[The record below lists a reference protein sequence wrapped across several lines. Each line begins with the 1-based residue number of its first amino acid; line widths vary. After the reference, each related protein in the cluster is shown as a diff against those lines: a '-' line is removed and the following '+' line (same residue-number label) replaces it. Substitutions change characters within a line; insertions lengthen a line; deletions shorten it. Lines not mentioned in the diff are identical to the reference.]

1 MHSPSEQAHVLP
13 VDMSKHRLELFS
25 DGVFVIILT
34 LLVLD
39 LKAPAADGLEGLR
52 QAMPSLLVHA
62 LTFFIISGMWLT
74 HHSVF
79 ALLPE
84 INSKVIRLNL
94 IGMFWITLVPF
105 GARIA
110 SEQPLGT
117 LGVFMIMLCYCFA
130 GLALR
135 PMAVMMPKGSE
146 MSFPPE
152 TRAYLLK
159 RRRAIN
165 INLVFIPPVCCA
177 LTFVSPWFG
186 YCCIAYVSLYIFLR
200 PTAAEHLQQIIKA
213 NKAET
218 PAAD

>member
-1 MHSPSEQAHVLP
+1 MHTSSTPVVP

-25 DGVFVIILT
+25 DGIYAIILT

-39 LKAPAADGLEGLR
+39 LKAPAADGLVGLK

-62 LTFFIISGMWLT
+62 LTFFLLGGMWLT

-79 ALLPE
+79 ALLHE
-84 INSKVIRLNL
+84 INGRIIRLNL
-94 IGMFWITLVPF
+94 IGMFWVTLIPF

-110 SEQPLGT
+110 SEEPLGS
-117 LGVFMIMLCYCFA
+117 LGVFMITASYCFA

-146 MSFPPE
+146 ARFPPE
-152 TRAYLLK
+152 MRAYLLR
-159 RRRAIN
+159 RRRAVYIS
-165 INLVFIPPVCCA
+165 LVFIPPVCCA

-186 YCCIAYVSLYIFLR
+186 YFGLAYVSSFIFLTR
-200 PTAAEHLQQIIKA
+200 TAAEQYQKIMKTVEPEVA
-213 NKAET
+213 
-218 PAAD
+218 PSG